1 MSRLA
6 SGGGAG
12 DASVGDGEADA
23 NLMDVLLVEKEERR
37 RMLGGG
43 GEDGE

>member
-1 MSRLA
+1 MSKLA
-6 SGGGAG
+6 SSGGAG
-12 DASVGDGEADA
+12 DASVGGNEADA